1 MSTVSCTGTRGT
13 PPTHSGLA
21 GRIVGTAGEAGF
33 ISGTRECAAAATRYG
48 DDRVVCLQMGG
59 TSVRISVVAGG
70 QVVTRPGRDHL
81 GLPLDA
87 EVPLMRS
94 LALGGGSVAKPVL
107 SEPALPCRPGE
118 DRGRGIRVT
127 LGPASMGAVPGPA
140 CFGLGGS
147 EATLAD
153 AFLVCGLVLP
163 ASAPERG
170 EGLSMRRARTAIAW
184 QVGGPLGVPTE
195 TAAFAIVNAACEQ
208 VAGLVWETARQA
220 GWDAAE
226 TTLYSYDFYGSLILT
241 PVAERVG
248 AQAVRVVSTTRSRKA
263 L

>member
-1 MSTVSCTGTRGT
+1 MSTVSCTEPRGIAA
-13 PPTHSGLA
+13 THSGLV

-33 ISGTRECAAAATRYG
+33 ISGTREWAAAAARYG
-48 DDRVVCLQMGG
+48 DDRVVCLQMGDA
-59 TSVRISVVAGG
+59 SVRISVVAGG

-107 SEPALPCRPGE
+107 SGPALPCRPGE

-127 LGPASMGAVPGPA
+127 LGPVSMGVVPGPA

-153 AFLVCGLVLP
+153 ALLVCGLVLP
-163 ASAPERG
+163 ASSPEGR
-170 EGLSMRRARTAIAW
+170 EDLSMGRARTAIAR

-195 TAAFAIVNAACEQ
+195 MAALAIVNAACDQ
-208 VAGLVWETARQA
+208 VAGLVWETARQT

-226 TTLYSYDFYGSLILT
+226 TTLYSCGFYGPLILT

-248 AQAVRVVSTTRSRKA
+248 TRSARV
-263 L
+263 LSRT